1 MTEVVRS
8 IDDDS
13 TLAKLA
19 ACPTA
24 WPLDIL

>member
-1 MTEVVRS
+1 MTEVVRRS
-8 IDDDS
+8 DDDS

-24 WPLDIL
+24 SPLDVL